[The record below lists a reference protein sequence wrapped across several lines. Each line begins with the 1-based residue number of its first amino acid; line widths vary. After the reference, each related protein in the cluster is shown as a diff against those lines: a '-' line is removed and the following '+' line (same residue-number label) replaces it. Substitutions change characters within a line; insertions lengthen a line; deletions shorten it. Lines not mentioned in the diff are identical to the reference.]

1 MPKHEA
7 RARLL
12 NRFALAQAHP
22 LPPLLDR
29 SKTATTHVFSFM
41 SFASTLR
48 IMNRH
53 FKNSSTTTLFHPLRL
68 VFGAAVSALVLFSS
82 GCQTQTPAA
91 DVQATMSRQKPEAL
105 TLREGDVIKI
115 TVPSAPN
122 LDTVQ
127 TIRRDGRI
135 ALALIGE
142 VHVAGLKPTEVQA
155 ELVQRYASQILSKEI
170 EVSVVSSSFPVF
182 VTGAVQKSGKII
194 TDHTI
199 TALEAIME
207 AGGPDYAKANLR
219 AVVIIRQEADGKT
232 QNYTLNLK
240 LVIEGKQSEP
250 FYLKPADIVYVPE
263 AFTLF

>member
-1 MPKHEA
+1 MK
-7 RARLL
+7 RLL
-12 NRFALAQAHP
+12 DNS
-22 LPPLLDR
+22 D
-29 SKTATTHVFSFM
+29 ATI
-41 SFASTLR
+41 LC
-48 IMNRH
+48 
-53 FKNSSTTTLFHPLRL
+53 LPLRL
-68 VFGAAVSALVLFSS
+68 VLGSGVLAIVLFSG
-82 GCQTQTPAA
+82 GCQTQTPVA
-91 DVQATMSRQKPEAL
+91 DVQASVSRQKPEAL

-142 VHVAGLKPTEVQA
+142 VQVAGLKPTEVQA
-155 ELVQRYASQILSKEI
+155 ELIQRYASQILSKEI

-182 VTGAVQKSGKII
+182 VTGAVLKSGKI
-194 TDHTI
+194 TADHPI

-207 AGGPDYAKANLR
+207 AGGPDYAKANLK

>member
-1 MPKHEA
+1 MK
-7 RARLL
+7 
-12 NRFALAQAHP
+12 
-22 LPPLLDR
+22 
-29 SKTATTHVFSFM
+29 
-41 SFASTLR
+41 STSTFR
-48 IMNRH
+48 NVNRH
-53 FKNSSTTTLFHPLRL
+53 LNNSGATTLFRPLRL
-68 VFGAAVSALVLFSS
+68 VIGAGVLATVLFSG
-82 GCQTQTPAA
+82 GCQTQTPVA
-91 DVQATMSRQKPEAL
+91 DVQATVSRQQPESL

-115 TVPSAPN
+115 TVPSASN

-142 VHVAGLKPTEVQA
+142 LQVAGLKPAEVQA
-155 ELVQRYASQILSKEI
+155 ELVKRYASQILSKEI

-182 VTGAVQKSGKII
+182 VTGAVLKSGKII
-194 TDHTI
+194 TDHPI

-207 AGGPDYAKANLR
+207 AGGPDYAKANLK
-219 AVVIIRQEADGKT
+219 AVVIIRQEAEGKT

-250 FYLKPADIVYVPE
+250 FYLKPSDIVYVPE

>member
-1 MPKHEA
+1 
-7 RARLL
+7 
-12 NRFALAQAHP
+12 
-22 LPPLLDR
+22 
-29 SKTATTHVFSFM
+29 M
-41 SFASTLR
+41 SFASTFR
-48 IMNRH
+48 NMNSH
-53 FKNSSTTTLFHPLRL
+53 FKNRSTTTFLRPLRL
-68 VFGAAVSALVLFSS
+68 VLGAGISVIVMFSS
-82 GCQTQTPAA
+82 GCQTQTPVA
-91 DVQATMSRQKPEAL
+91 DVQATMSPQKPEAL

-142 VHVAGLKPTEVQA
+142 VQVAGLKPAEIQA
-155 ELVQRYASQILSKEI
+155 ELVKRYASQILSKEV

-182 VTGAVQKSGKII
+182 VTGAVLKSGKII
-194 TDHTI
+194 TDHPI

-207 AGGPDYAKANLR
+207 AGGPDYAKANLK
-219 AVVIIRQEADGKT
+219 AVVIIRQEAEGKT